1 MWKSHLREFDTYM
14 SGFRIHSKRVE
25 KEAGLAHMIEFARM
39 RDIATQ
45 NRALQLRNAKYEKRN
60 RILASLPAIDYI
72 SKQSK
77 LANSK
82 HPGTC
87 EWLRGT
93 PELESWYAQSS
104 SNCICCYGIPGA
116 GKSVLAASIKD
127 FLVES
132 ASTGNN
138 DLVCYYYCDYS
149 DKPSLS
155 MTYIIGS
162 LIKQT
167 LEHLNLDQ
175 FGEDFKCPYKDG
187 RAAPTR
193 DEGSRYLQDLIGNFK
208 TTYFVLDGID
218 ELDAANQTQLLS
230 LIDLLM
236 KRTQRTV
243 KVFVTSRTEE
253 LRVKESLKQYPSIY
267 LSSRHLDDDITM
279 FIKDEISLISAPH
292 PLVFDLELR
301 DEVVRKLVKGAKG
314 MWVSFRFSSL
324 THT

>member
-14 SGFRIHSKRVE
+14 SGFRTHSKRVE

-39 RDIATQ
+39 RDIETQ

-82 HPGTC
+82 HSGTC

-104 SNCICCYGIPGA
+104 SNCICCYGIPGS
-116 GKSVLAASIKD
+116 GKSVLAASIRD
-127 FLVES
+127 FLEDS
-132 ASTGNN
+132 ASTGNKN
-138 DLVCYYYCDYS
+138 LVCYYYCDYS

-155 MTYIIGS
+155 MTHVIGS
-162 LIKQT
+162 LIKQI
-167 LEHLNLDQ
+167 LEHLDLDQ
-175 FGEDFKCPYKDG
+175 FGEDFKCPYRDD
-187 RAAPTR
+187 RDTPTH
-193 DEGSRYLQDLIGNFK
+193 DEGSRYLQGLLDNFER
-208 TTYFVLDGID
+208 TYFILDGID
-218 ELDAANQTQLLS
+218 ELDATNQTHLLA

-236 KRTQRTV
+236 NRTRQMV

-253 LRVKESLKQYPSIY
+253 FRVKESLKQYPSVH
-267 LSSRHLDDDITM
+267 LSSKHVDDDIAM
-279 FIKDEISLISAPH
+279 FIKDEIRQISAPH
-292 PLVFDLELR
+292 PLTFDSELK
-301 DEVVRKLVKGAKG
+301 DEVVQKLVKGAKG
-314 MWVSFRFSSL
+314 M
-324 THT
+324 